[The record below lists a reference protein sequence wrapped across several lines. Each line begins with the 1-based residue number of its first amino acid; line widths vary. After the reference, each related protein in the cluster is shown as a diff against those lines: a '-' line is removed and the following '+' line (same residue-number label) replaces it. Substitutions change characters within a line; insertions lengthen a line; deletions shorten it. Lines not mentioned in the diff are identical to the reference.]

1 MRPRSWC
8 SWEIPY
14 RSAASISM
22 TAAFGTSMP
31 TSITLV
37 ATSTSASPAAN
48 ARIASPFCFEGIC
61 PWISS
66 TL

>member
-1 MRPRSWC
+1 
-8 SWEIPY
+8 
-14 RSAASISM
+14 M
-22 TAAFGTSMP
+22 TAALGTSMP

-48 ARIASPFCFEGIC
+48 ARMASPFCLEGIC